1 MLGSLSPMATT
12 LMVYYSM
19 DELAREYVIS
29 FYDRTLRFFGD
40 RPESLRWTPEG
51 QRARYELMLD
61 MAKEIEGRK
70 ILDFGCGKGDF
81 YQFLKDK
88 GIETHYTGFDINEN
102 LIALAGQ
109 KFPEARFEVF
119 DIERDTM
126 SGEFDY
132 IFLCGVFNLKVQGI
146 DELIQ
151 GTLKKLF
158 PCCRIG
164 LAFNGL
170 SAHAPQKA
178 VELHYTSPE
187 ALFGFAL
194 DNLSPFVVMRH
205 DRIPYDFTMFVYR
218 DLTSNPSLR

>member
-1 MLGSLSPMATT
+1 
-12 LMVYYSM
+12 M

-29 FYDRTLRFFGD
+29 FYDRALHFFGD

-51 QRARYELMLD
+51 QRARYESMLD
-61 MAKEIEGRK
+61 MAHGIEGK
-70 ILDFGCGKGDF
+70 KVLDFGCGKGDF

-88 GIETHYTGFDINEN
+88 GIESHYTGVDINEN
-102 LIALAGQ
+102 LILMARQ

-119 DIERDTM
+119 DIEGDTV
-126 SGEFDY
+126 GEEFDY

-146 DELIQ
+146 DELIRF
-151 GTLKKLF
+151 TLKKLF

-170 SAHAPQKA
+170 SAHNPKKDF
-178 VELHYTSPE
+178 ELHYTSPE
-187 ALFGFAL
+187 TLFRFAVET
-194 DNLSPFVVMRH
+194 LSPFVALRH

-218 DLTSNPSLR
+218 DLNACP